1 MAGPPPRMYGGRRPM
16 GRSLTEEEKQNM
28 PKVTLPFLKRILSYL
43 APYKLRLLLVFLAIV
58 LSSVLGVLPSMLT
71 GKIIDDGLYA
81 GSFPTVV
88 KYVVIAVAVLIASN
102 LVSVIETYTNNWVAQ
117 HISYDMRNQMYAH
130 LQKMPQSFF
139 TSNMQ
144 GDIITRMT
152 SDINGVQSVISGT
165 LASIFSNVC
174 TIIVT
179 AVALF
184 QKNWMLAVIGMCLV
198 PFLTVPTMTI
208 GKIRWKIASLAQAE
222 HDKMNQ
228 HLNET
233 LSVSGQQLTKLFT
246 KEDAQLEDYTKINK
260 ECTRLTIRG
269 RVAGMWFRSAM
280 SIMMGVGPLL
290 VYLLGGIIMLKMS
303 GSSLTVGDITVIITL
318 LNRLYRPVDQ
328 LFGIH
333 VDFVRSMA
341 LFERIFEYYDLPVT
355 IKSPENPVT
364 PSKKEGE
371 IEFRDVHFS
380 YTDEKET
387 LNGVSF
393 KLPIG
398 KTLAVVGAS
407 GAGKSTIASLIP
419 RLYDVTGGEIL
430 FDGVNV
436 KDMDLNYLRGNI
448 GVVTQESYLFN
459 ASVRENLLFAKPD
472 ATDEEIISACRD
484 ANIHDFIMTLP
495 DGYDTLVGNRGFKL
509 SGGEKQRISIARAIL
524 KNPVMLILDEATS
537 SLDSISEYA
546 IQTALE
552 PLVKN
557 RTSLVIAHRLST
569 IMAADEIIVIEGGKI
584 AERGTHKELLE
595 SSTLYKHLY
604 ETQFSVVL
612 NDIKA
617 DE

>member
-1 MAGPPPRMYGGRRPM
+1 MAGPPPRMYGGRRAI
-16 GRSLTEEEKQNM
+16 GRTLTEEEKKNM
-28 PKVTLPFLKRILSYL
+28 PKITPEFLKRILSYL
-43 APYKLRLLLVFLAIV
+43 APYKLKLILVFLAIII
-58 LSSVLGVLPSMLT
+58 SSALGVLPSMLT
-71 GKIIDDGLYA
+71 GKMIDEGLLA
-81 GSFPTVV
+81 GNFPRLVMLV
-88 KYVVIAVAVLIASN
+88 LMAAGVLIASN
-102 LVSVIETYTNNWVAQ
+102 LVGVIETYITTWVAQ

-152 SDINGVQSVISGT
+152 SDISGVQSVISGT
-165 LASIFSNVC
+165 MASIISNVC
-174 TIIVT
+174 TVIVT

-184 QKNWMLAVIGMCLV
+184 QKNWILALIGIFLV

-208 GKIRWKIASLAQAE
+208 GKVRWKIASLAQAE

-246 KEDAQLEDYTKINK
+246 KEKAQYEDYKKVNK
-260 ECTRLTIRG
+260 ESTRLTIRG
-269 RVAGMWFRSAM
+269 RMAGMWFH
-280 SIMMGVGPLL
+280 SIMMIMMGLGPLL
-290 VYLLGGIIMLKMS
+290 VYLLSGIIMLKIP
-303 GSSLTVGDITVIITL
+303 GSTLSVGDVTVIIAL

-341 LFERIFEYYDLPVT
+341 LFERIFEYYDLEVT
-355 IKSPENPVT
+355 IKSPENPIT
-364 PSKKEGE
+364 PAKKEGE
-371 IEFRDVHFS
+371 VEFKDVHFS
-380 YTDEKET
+380 YTEEKET
-387 LNGVSF
+387 LDGISF

-398 KTLAVVGAS
+398 KTFAVVGAS

-436 KDMDLNYLRGNI
+436 KDLDLEYLRSNI

-459 ASVRENLLFAKPD
+459 ATVRENLLFAKPD
-472 ATDEEIISACRD
+472 ATEEEIISACRD
-484 ANIHDFIMTLP
+484 ANIHDFIMSLP
-495 DGYDTLVGNRGFKL
+495 QGYDTLVGNRGFKL
-509 SGGEKQRISIARAIL
+509 SGGEKQRVSIARAIL
-524 KNPVMLILDEATS
+524 KNPVMIILDEATS

-552 PLVKN
+552 PLLKN

-569 IMAADEIIVIEGGKI
+569 VMAADEIIVLDGGKI
-584 AERGTHKELLE
+584 TERGTHEELIK
-595 SSTLYKHLY
+595 TDGVYKHLY
-604 ETQFSVVL
+604 ETQFLAVL
-612 NDIKA
+612 NDKKA
-617 DE
+617 D

>member
-1 MAGPPPRMYGGRRPM
+1 MPPYGGRRAI
-16 GRSLTEEEKQNM
+16 GRALTEEEKKNM

-43 APYKLRLLLVFLAIV
+43 APYKFRLLLVFLAIIV
-58 LSSVLGVLPSMLT
+58 SAILGVLPSMLT
-71 GKIIDDGLYA
+71 GKIIDDGLIA
-81 GSFPTVV
+81 GNFAQLVKLVIISIVV
-88 KYVVIAVAVLIASN
+88 LVASN
-102 LVSVIETYTNNWVAQ
+102 VVSVIETYTNNWVAQ

-130 LQKMPQSFF
+130 LQKMPQSFY

-152 SDINGVQSVISGT
+152 SDISGVQSVISGT
-165 LASIFSNVC
+165 MASIFSNIC
-174 TIIVT
+174 TIVVT

-184 QKNWMLAVIGMCLV
+184 QKNWILAVIGMFLV

-208 GKIRWKIASLAQAE
+208 GKIRWKLASLAQAE

-246 KEDAQLEDYTKINK
+246 KEQDQFDDYKSINK
-260 ECTRLTIRG
+260 ECTRLSIRG

-280 SIMMGVGPLL
+280 SIMMGIGPLL
-290 VYLLGGIIMLKMS
+290 VYLFGGIIMLKMP
-303 GSSLTVGDITVIITL
+303 GSTLSVGDISVIITL

-341 LFERIFEYYDLPVT
+341 LFERIFEYYDLPIT
-355 IKSPENPVT
+355 IKSPKNPIT

-371 IEFRDVHFS
+371 VEFKDVYFR
-380 YTDEKET
+380 YTDEKDT

-393 KLPIG
+393 KLPLG

-436 KDMDLNYLRGNI
+436 KDLDLEYLRSNI

-459 ASVRENLLFAKPD
+459 ASVRENLLFAKPS

-495 DGYDTLVGNRGFKL
+495 QGYDTLVGNRGFKL
-509 SGGEKQRISIARAIL
+509 SGGEKQRMSIARAIL
-524 KNPVMLILDEATS
+524 KDPVMLILDEATS

-569 IMAADEIIVIEGGKI
+569 IMAADEIIVLEGGKV

-595 SSTLYKHLY
+595 TSKVYKHLY

-612 NDIKA
+612 NDLGDKN
-617 DE
+617 